1 MLKLVELEEYAKTY
15 PHKLSG
21 GQMQR
26 VALARSLVTKPD
38 LLLLDEPLSAL
49 DAKIRKHLRVQIKEI
64 QKELELTTIFVT
76 HDQEEALEL
85 SDRIILMNEGKIIQN
100 SNANNLYLLPESHF
114 VASFIGNYNILSPK
128 ELDSLG
134 LKHDFKKDIAL
145 RPETIEISNEGLETK
160 IKKNITR

>member
-1 MLKLVELEEYAKTY
+1 M
-15 PHKLSG
+15 
-21 GQMQR
+21 
-26 VALARSLVTKPD
+26 
-38 LLLLDEPLSAL
+38 
-49 DAKIRKHLRVQIKEI
+49 
-64 QKELELTTIFVT
+64 

-114 VASFIGNYNILSPK
+114 VVSFIGNYNILSPK

-134 LKHDFKKDIAL
+134 LKYDFKKDIVL